1 VLANIHHFSLNFHHS
16 GLYLKD
22 SSEANA
28 KFQIACQSHVRR
40 SCSAACRRSQTI
52 NIAELEALKAVAVR
66 IDGLS
71 LERDLSLVYE
81 TERVRGRHT
90 QAFIDFA
97 KTKSSY
103 PISSHQHSSMGER
116 YRYAIELLQL

>member
-1 VLANIHHFSLNFHHS
+1 VLVAEFTQVHTGISVEVLVA
-16 GLYLKD
+16 D
-22 SSEANA
+22 SAQVARTLGDRQAVVAAVGQNLGVGFVSNNA
-28 KFQIACQSHVRR
+28 VVNRG
-40 SCSAACRRSQTI
+40 
-52 NIAELEALKAVAVR
+52 NKAVAVR

-97 KTKSSY
+97 KTKSSS

-116 YRYAIELLQL
+116 YRYAIELLQP